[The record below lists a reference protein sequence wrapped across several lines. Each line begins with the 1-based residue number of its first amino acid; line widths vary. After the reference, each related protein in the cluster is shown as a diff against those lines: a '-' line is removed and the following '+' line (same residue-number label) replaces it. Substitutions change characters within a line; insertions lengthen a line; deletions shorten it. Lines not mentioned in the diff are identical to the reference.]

1 MKRHRL
7 NQHNLLRLETTH
19 FGTDFLSHLP
29 TRAERVNKFMSS
41 TFKSTFHSSD
51 TDSPN
56 EDSLETADF
65 PDCMSIKDKMRERHW
80 AQVSDASTCNP
91 RMVQSRN
98 RVSDWV
104 LDRPKGWL

>member
-1 MKRHRL
+1 M
-7 NQHNLLRLETTH
+7 LRLQTTR
-19 FGTDFLSHLP
+19 FSIDFLFYLP

-41 TFKSTFHSSD
+41 TFKSTFHNND

-65 PDCMSIKDKMRERHW
+65 PDCGPIKDKIRERHW
-80 AQVSDASTCNP
+80 AQVSDVSTCSP
-91 RMVQSRN
+91 RMVQSRK

-104 LDRPKGWL
+104 LDRPRGWL

>member
-1 MKRHRL
+1 MRRSRL
-7 NQHNLLRLETTH
+7 NRYNLLRLQTTQL
-19 FGTDFLSHLP
+19 TIDSLSHLP

-41 TFKSTFHSSD
+41 TFKSTFHSND

-56 EDSLETADF
+56 EDSLEAADF
-65 PDCMSIKDKMRERHW
+65 PDCVSIKDKMRERHW
-80 AQVSDASTCNP
+80 EQVSDASTCSP